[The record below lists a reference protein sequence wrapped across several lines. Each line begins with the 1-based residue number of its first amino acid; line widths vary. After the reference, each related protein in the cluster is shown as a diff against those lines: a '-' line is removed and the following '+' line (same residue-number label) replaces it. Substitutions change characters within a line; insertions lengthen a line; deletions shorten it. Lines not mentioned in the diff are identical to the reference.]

1 MWLQGTEFE
10 KLDTYHVIGRTA
22 FGDLYAWGET
32 YGRKLIVLC
41 AYNRVY
47 AMSSEKNVPCSNPD
61 LELQSFLSMVERED
75 FDMEDADGEF
85 LFERALQA
93 LGPLGEQELSVAERM
108 TLLDDWIACREGRV
122 VLDSSHFLGLFKEHG
137 SDAELA
143 QIFAGF
149 AQADALQARA
159 QQARYCLSTQG
170 PWPEQAHW
178 QPVVEVVSR
187 EVALKALQSD
197 APNAWVFEHFAD
209 TVIEDVRDSQL
220 PMYALLEALYG
231 IAADYYLA
239 WTGCWWPVDRHQ
251 QSRHRRRTG
260 PHRLPKPPAL
270 PVDSPAPRTCAVDRS
285 SVERIENESLG

>member
-1 MWLQGTEFE
+1 
-10 KLDTYHVIGRTA
+10 
-22 FGDLYAWGET
+22 
-32 YGRKLIVLC
+32 
-41 AYNRVY
+41 
-47 AMSSEKNVPCSNPD
+47 
-61 LELQSFLSMVERED
+61 
-75 FDMEDADGEF
+75 
-85 LFERALQA
+85 
-93 LGPLGEQELSVAERM
+93 M

-159 QQARYCLSTQG
+159 QQVLAAGSLDSSLYLLPQRGCDEGRLKAAALAWWNEQARYCLSTQG

-239 WTGCWWPVDRHQ
+239 WYIAAPAAGAGGGFCALFRAVAAGGMSVVLQDRLLVA
-251 QSRHRRRTG
+251 G
-260 PHRLPKPPAL
+260 
-270 PVDSPAPRTCAVDRS
+270 
-285 SVERIENESLG
+285 

>member
-1 MWLQGTEFE
+1 
-10 KLDTYHVIGRTA
+10 
-22 FGDLYAWGET
+22 
-32 YGRKLIVLC
+32 
-41 AYNRVY
+41 
-47 AMSSEKNVPCSNPD
+47 
-61 LELQSFLSMVERED
+61 
-75 FDMEDADGEF
+75 
-85 LFERALQA
+85 
-93 LGPLGEQELSVAERM
+93 M

-159 QQARYCLSTQG
+159 QQVLAAGSLDSSLYLLPQRGCDEGRLKAAALAWWNEQARYCLSTQG
-170 PWPEQAHW
+170 PWSEQAHW
-178 QPVVEVVSR
+178 QPLVEVVSR

-239 WTGCWWPVDRHQ
+239 WYIAAPLLALDVDFARYFELW
-251 QSRHRRRTG
+251 
-260 PHRLPKPPAL
+260 RLGGMSVVL
-270 PVDSPAPRTCAVDRS
+270 QDRLL
-285 SVERIENESLG
+285 VAG